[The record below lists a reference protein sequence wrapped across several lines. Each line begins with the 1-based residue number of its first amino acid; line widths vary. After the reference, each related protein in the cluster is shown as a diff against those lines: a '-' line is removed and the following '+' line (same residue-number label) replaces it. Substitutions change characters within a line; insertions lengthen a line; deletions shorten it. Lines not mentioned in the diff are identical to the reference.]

1 MKKEIILRVRVEK
14 KIADEVNARAR
25 DYGLNASEYQRIA
38 IAEKLAKDRKQAAAR

>member
-1 MKKEIILRVRVEK
+1 MTYNMKKEIILRVRVEK
-14 KIADEVNARAR
+14 KIAARAR